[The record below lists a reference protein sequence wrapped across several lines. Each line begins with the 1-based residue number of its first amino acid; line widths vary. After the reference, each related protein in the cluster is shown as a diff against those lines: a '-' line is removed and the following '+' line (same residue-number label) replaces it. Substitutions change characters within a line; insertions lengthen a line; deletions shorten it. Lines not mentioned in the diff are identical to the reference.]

1 MRSVKSYHGQDYRGE
16 KDNETIARLAKN
28 DSRRIFA
35 HYRTSKHYRP
45 QKEDDRAR
53 KFEKSPELK
62 TLMHVYPYTHNMHT
76 SISVCIHVGV
86 LTMYIIRLLNRAEKR
101 RTRTYYQSLATDF
114 PSLLVPSLTS
124 ASLFAFRKARLS
136 EMRRPGSCRLRKG
149 VISEWVG
156 CEGSAKCQIRRGA
169 SVKQPNHHQLAGR
182 KGVPTRITRPCC
194 TTPPREGGMG
204 DEGANIEDAGKNR
217 VPESV
222 GQDSRRKV
230 GRLE

>member
-1 MRSVKSYHGQDYRGE
+1 VRSHTAPAREAARRGKTRCARSSHSMDKTAYRRE

-53 KFEKSPELK
+53 KIRQERRAENFDVCISI
-62 TLMHVYPYTHNMHT
+62 YAYMHT

-114 PSLLVPSLTS
+114 PSVLVPSLTS

-149 VISEWVG
+149 VISERVG

-169 SVKQPNHHQLAGR
+169 SVKQPNHQ
-182 KGVPTRITRPCC
+182 PT
-194 TTPPREGGMG
+194 GG
-204 DEGANIEDAGKNR
+204 
-217 VPESV
+217 
-222 GQDSRRKV
+222 
-230 GRLE
+230 